1 MCKRRATPLLSTPPR
16 PVLPAP
22 GRPPAPQPPPPPR
35 PLRAPR
41 APPPFLRPVFPRPH
55 LHALLLLFQTLQQ
68 VAARRADRDRA
79 RGGGRRALPGPRA
92 HPSPPAPAASRAPF
106 SPHEQRSRGL
116 ALHLGAAVPRS
127 PSLELV
133 PCGASHRCEFP
144 LRPGGVRR
152 LTGTMWLGVVR
163 SRHVP
168 HEGGVGGGRR
178 EKRRAGARDG
188 GGWAAKLFLF
198 LRG

>member
-41 APPPFLRPVFPRPH
+41 APPPSSARSFPGPTSMRSYYSFKH
-55 LHALLLLFQTLQQ
+55 CSKLQQ
-68 VAARRADRDRA
+68 GGQIETARAGVA
-79 RGGGRRALPGPRA
+79 GGRCKGPRA

-178 EKRRAGARDG
+178 EKRTRD
-188 GGWAAKLFLF
+188 
-198 LRG
+198 